1 MIKVILQTDYWEI
14 IKGFFDWVG
23 ESAAIMMVLSGAMA
37 ITWLG
42 YERKRRGSFTK
53 RKVEAVFDV
62 TKFLRVIS
70 YLGLILGIF
79 VIWSGVISL
88 ILDIS
93 PSFEYAKLNP
103 GEAPFDGE
111 ANHFTSIFLIVIG
124 IAMFFFPIKDLPLA
138 SIIGLLAG
146 TATVIA
152 IVLLV
157 PDSAVKFIGG
167 FVEIKW
173 VLIIIFIVIT
183 VIVIIAVKFYIGI
196 FKTISKVLS
205 WPPIALVIVI
215 FCLVQGFALW
225 IWGVSI
231 FDLGFLN

>member
-1 MIKVILQTDYWEI
+1 VIKVILQTDYWEI
-14 IKGFFDWVG
+14 IRGFFDWVG

-53 RKVEAVFDV
+53 RKVEVDFSI

-70 YLGLILGIF
+70 YLGSILGIF
-79 VIWSGVISL
+79 VVWSGVISL
-88 ILDIS
+88 ILDIP
-93 PSFEYAKLNP
+93 PSFEYRDVTEDA
-103 GEAPFDGE
+103 

-124 IAMFFFPIKDLPLA
+124 IAILFFPIKDLPLA

-157 PDSAVKFIGG
+157 PDSAIELIGG
-167 FVEIKW
+167 YVEIKW
-173 VLIIIFIVIT
+173 VLLTIFIIVT
-183 VIVIIAVKFYIGI
+183 VVVIIAVKFYIGI

-205 WPPIALVIVI
+205 WPPIALVVVI

-231 FDLGFLN
+231 FGLNLL

>member
-1 MIKVILQTDYWEI
+1 MILQTDYWEI
-14 IKGFFDWVG
+14 IRGFFDWVG
-23 ESAAIMMVLSGAMA
+23 ESAAIMMVLSGVMA

-53 RKVEAVFDV
+53 RKFEGSFDV
-62 TKFLRVIS
+62 TTFLRVLS
-70 YLGLILGIF
+70 YLGLILGVF

-88 ILDIS
+88 ILDIP
-93 PSFEYAKLNP
+93 PSFEYRDVTEDA
-103 GEAPFDGE
+103 
-111 ANHFTSIFLIVIG
+111 ANQFTSIFLIVIG
-124 IAMFFFPIKDLPLA
+124 IAMLFFPIKDLPLA

-157 PDSAVKFIGG
+157 PDSAIELIGG
-167 FVEIKW
+167 LVEIKW
-173 VLIIIFIVIT
+173 VLVTIFIIVT
-183 VIVIIAVKFYIGI
+183 VVVIIAVKFYIGI

-205 WPPIALVIVI
+205 WPPIALVVVI

-231 FDLGFLN
+231 FDLGFVTKLL